1 MLRCWTC
8 NGQYNEIQHYSS
20 LLNAYSIHPFIPS
33 TILPLRC
40 PSGYSH
46 NNMLDGEVT
55 WLSRFACIIASS
67 YHRWWIIVQ
76 KVSWNGGIASSVNP
90 LVYPCVHATTSASQ
104 CVKCFCGGSHYDIIP
119 ACVSVCCPVSVSG
132 ISGCECGGW
141 EHLVTRCFVVVVQC
155 SLPGAALVDCPVN
168 VLTGPS
174 VLLRTLNSR
183 VRVGCWWI
191 LEDCCYSWTWW
202 NWSFYVQGLC
212 WTILLVHAF
221 LVISFLVI
229 NHATVTDWRWQTDS
243 GIRFL

>member
-1 MLRCWTC
+1 MKYHEIMLKCWTC

-90 LVYPCVHATTSASQ
+90 LVYPCVHATTCQVFLWRFSLRHHPGLCLRVLPGLRFRNQWMWVWWMGTSRYTLLRCCGPVFVTRCCIGWLPGQ
-104 CVKCFCGGSHYDIIP
+104 CSDRSLGATTNFEFSRACWVLVDFGRLLLLMNLVELIILRARIMLNNSSG
-119 ACVSVCCPVSVSG
+119 ACVSCDKLSC
-132 ISGCECGGW
+132 
-141 EHLVTRCFVVVVQC
+141 
-155 SLPGAALVDCPVN
+155 D
-168 VLTGPS
+168 
-174 VLLRTLNSR
+174 
-183 VRVGCWWI
+183 
-191 LEDCCYSWTWW
+191 
-202 NWSFYVQGLC
+202 
-212 WTILLVHAF
+212 
-221 LVISFLVI
+221 
-229 NHATVTDWRWQTDS
+229 
-243 GIRFL
+243 